1 MAFKFDKKLLCH
13 TGAGIAAV
21 ILVAVAVSQC
31 NDKHTVQEAAGK
43 ALNEMDSTLT
53 EAKQIILESR
63 EAIGSLREENA
74 IQADSIVVLND
85 SINVLNDSLNVVNGR
100 LADCQGRRVRQNS
113 GVRPRPNPTPVKPQ
127 KDTVVV
133 IQQVPTPQSGNNTN
147 INIGSGAN
155 VGGDITVNNGG
166 VINNYYGDT
175 AQKKEKCKVLI
186 IRRANVKYNVR

>member
-13 TGAGIAAV
+13 AGAGVAAV
-21 ILVAVAVSQC
+21 VLLAFAMAQC
-31 NDKHTVQEAAGK
+31 RGRQQVQDAANDAIGRADSALTV
-43 ALNEMDSTLT
+43 
-53 EAKQIILESR
+53 AKQVILESR
-63 EAIGSLREENA
+63 EAIGSLRDENA

-113 GVRPRPNPTPVKPQ
+113 GVRPRPNPTPVKPR